1 MYKSEARKGRGKK
14 KKIVDVTLLL
24 TFRKSKTSTSDP
36 FQLPFF
42 GTGSGR
48 GVEALEPGSFYLFFF
63 SLSLSQSF
71 KYLSSTAKRRETTLP
86 TPPLPSPPHWQ
97 RRETERG
104 YN

>member
-1 MYKSEARKGRGKK
+1 MYKSEARKGRGGEKK
-14 KKIVDVTLLL
+14 VDVTLLL
-24 TFRKSKTSTSDP
+24 TFRKSKTSTSDL

-48 GVEALEPGSFYLFFF
+48 GVEALEPGSFFFFF
-63 SLSLSQSF
+63 SLRQSF

-86 TPPLPSPPHWQ
+86 TPPLPSPRHWQ